1 MTPRLKIVLSIG
13 AAALALMLGLS
24 TWLSEHDDRTRLEA
38 TLKAQSETISKLDAQ
53 MSHRDQQTA
62 QLVEQIQKMA
72 AKVRTP
78 TQAVQAL
85 PNVVNL
91 PKPIYIDVPK
101 DKEGKPLPDA
111 PSSVVIPKESVVPL
125 FQELAK
131 CKQQS
136 TELDGCK
143 ATVADLKTK
152 STTLQSERDQAV
164 AVVRG
169 GTFWTRVKRN
179 AEWLAIGAAVG
190 AVAARR

>member
-1 MTPRLKIVLSIG
+1 MTPRLKIVLSVG
-13 AAALALMLGLS
+13 ALALALMLAIPA
-24 TWLSEHDDRTRLEA
+24 WLSEHDDRTRLE
-38 TLKAQSETISKLDAQ
+38 TMLKAQNETIAKLDAQ
-53 MSHRDQQTA
+53 MNQRDQQTA
-62 QLVEQIQKMA
+62 QLVQQIQQMA

-85 PNVVNL
+85 PSVVDL
-91 PKPIYIDVPK
+91 PKPIYIDIPK

-131 CKQQS
+131 CKQQA
-136 TELDGCK
+136 TELDGCQ
-143 ATVADLKTK
+143 ATVADLKAK
-152 STTLQSERDQAV
+152 SATLQSERDQAV

-179 AEWLAIGAAVG
+179 AKWLAIGAAIG
-190 AVAARR
+190 AAAARR